1 LPVKLAAQK
10 GGNMLRLFPLLSI
23 PVILYNVVALGGGV
37 FSRATEDVVAG
48 LSRPLSTVPMASGTV
63 WAVSS
68 GDVILLVALLMVF
81 LELLKAAKY
90 GRESA
95 LSHILSLGLFIV
107 CLVEFLLIPA
117 FASTLFFTITM
128 MTLMNVL
135 AGYMM
140 TGDPAE
146 VLIDDGE
153 DYED

>member
-1 LPVKLAAQK
+1 
-10 GGNMLRLFPLLSI
+10 MLRLFPLLSI

-37 FSRATEDVVAG
+37 FSRAAEEVVAG
-48 LSRPLSTVPMASGTV
+48 LSRTLTTVPMASGTV
-63 WAVSS
+63 WVVSS
-68 GDVILLVALLMVF
+68 GDVILLIALFMVF

-90 GRESA
+90 GRENA
-95 LSHILSLGLFIV
+95 LSHILSLGLFIL
-107 CLVEFLLIPA
+107 CLIEFLLIPA

-140 TGDPAE
+140 TGDQAE
-146 VLIDDGE
+146 VLIEGDE

>member
-1 LPVKLAAQK
+1 
-10 GGNMLRLFPLLSI
+10 MLKLFPLLSI
-23 PVILYNVVALGGGV
+23 PVVLYNVVALGGGV
-37 FSRATEDVVAG
+37 FSRAAEDVVAG
-48 LSRPLSTVPMASGTV
+48 LSRPLTTVPMASGTV
-63 WAVSS
+63 WVVSS
-68 GDVILLVALLMVF
+68 GDVILLIALLMVF

-90 GRESA
+90 GRENA
-95 LSHILSLGLFIV
+95 LSHILSLGLFIL

-117 FASTLFFTITM
+117 FASTLFFAITM

-146 VLIDDGE
+146 ILIEAGE

>member
-1 LPVKLAAQK
+1 
-10 GGNMLRLFPLLSI
+10 MLRLFPLLSI

-37 FSRATEDVVAG
+37 FSRSAEDVVAG
-48 LSRPLSTVPMASGTV
+48 LSRTLTSVPMASGTV
-63 WAVSS
+63 WVVST
-68 GDVILLVALLMVF
+68 GDVILLIALLMVF

-90 GRESA
+90 GRENP
-95 LSHILSLGLFIV
+95 LSHILSLGLFIL

-140 TGDPAE
+140 TGDQGE
-146 VLIDDGE
+146 ILVEDDE